1 VPLTEQRKLA
11 LSKKKDATRVKQLRE
26 LALSP
31 PKRTSTT
38 AWTVFLG
45 EHLVGHGPG
54 DGNTEGRRWGVDLMK
69 AAGVKYRELSAA
81 QREVRLTRWLNWW
94 TYWPTMGD
102 STTSKSPAST
112 RPNMPP
118 ITANG
123 LCVMTRHKSSLPIR
137 QDFNSSTKDWS
148 LRRHWRMSDRLG
160 ELGTHGFFSW
170 RNNESPKITRGWR
183 LVILRKYW
191 RPHGRLFP
199 PLSERQVATN
209 QPRSHLR
216 HRANDWSIQKYEDLV
231 AQDRLRH
238 EQEVKTVYGT
248 NAPLKLPRAAPSE
261 SSAAAPDTIV

>member
-1 VPLTEQRKLA
+1 LKKKRKAKPKAKRVPLTEQRKLA

-81 QREVRLTRWLNWW
+81 QREHYVKIASQHKAEYAANYRQWIVRHDPSQIKLANQARLQLKHKGLKPSETLKDERQVRRARNAWIFFLTEQRKSED
-94 TYWPTMGD
+94 YKGMKVGD
-102 STTSKSPAST
+102 STKVLA
-112 RPNMPP
+112 
-118 ITANG
+118 AAW
-123 LCVMTRHKSSLPIR
+123 KALP
-137 QDFNSSTKDWS
+137 SA
-148 LRRHWRMSDRLG
+148 
-160 ELGTHGFFSW
+160 E
-170 RNNESPKITRGWR
+170 
-183 LVILRKYW
+183 RK
-191 RPHGRLFP
+191 
-199 PLSERQVATN
+199 
-209 QPRSHLR
+209 
-216 HRANDWSIQKYEDLV
+216 KYEDLV

-261 SSAAAPDTIV
+261 SSAGAPDTIV